1 MISGWAPARPPRAVK
16 HQDIAC
22 FLVKV
27 RLAHMARSEFYSH
40 DVGSGLR
47 RVSGQNGDR
56 QVRAEPAR
64 HPVYIPLPHNLH
76 DVFRW
81 LCRCAGRRG
90 TTSEKYNRSEEHT
103 SELQSLM
110 RISYAV
116 FCLKKHTDTRPL
128 VLHIILRHKYTL
140 SSIVSPY

>member
-1 MISGWAPARPPRAVK
+1 MISGWAPARPPRAFK

-81 LCRCAGRRG
+81 
-90 TTSEKYNRSEEHT
+90 RSEEHT

-116 FCLKKHTDTRPL
+116 FCLNKKKNHKIVTI
-128 VLHIILRHKYTL
+128 VILT
-140 SSIVSPY
+140 S